1 VGLFI
6 KSKPKFNTFAKNI
19 DEKMEELLKKFE
31 NKKPEIVFEWK
42 DEKTDAEGWIVI
54 NSLRGGA
61 AAGGTRMRIGVTKDE
76 VLALAKT
83 MEVKFTVAGPPI
95 GGGKSGINFDPRD
108 PRKKE
113 VLKRWYAA
121 AKPLLKTYYGTGG
134 DMNVDEVHE
143 VIPMCEEQG
152 ISFPLEGIVNGHLR
166 RDEKGKMK
174 IINQLKEGVPLIVR
188 EESLTPNPNNN
199 YSVGD
204 LITGYG
210 VSETI
215 LHYYTI
221 YGGQVKGKRVIIQ
234 GWGNV
239 AGAAAYYLAQAGA
252 VIVGIIDKA
261 GGVVKSEGY
270 SFKEIQSFLE
280 NRSSNFLETEDM
292 LSFKQANE
300 NIWSVGAEIFVPAA
314 ASRLLTQAQLDAMVD
329 NGLEVISSGA
339 NVPFAD
345 KEIFFG
351 PISKS
356 ADERVSVLPDFIAN
370 CGMARVFAYLMED
383 NVEMTDKAI
392 FSDTSNCIK
401 NALTKSHAIN
411 NSKTNISKTAIEI
424 ALKQLV

>member
-1 VGLFI
+1 ML
-6 KSKPKFNTFAKNI
+6 
-19 DEKMEELLKKFE
+19 ELLKKFE
-31 NKKPEIVFEWK
+31 DKKPEVVFEWK
-42 DEKTDAEGWIVI
+42 DEHTNAEGWIVI

-61 AAGGTRMRIGVTKDE
+61 AAGGTRMRVGVTRNE

-113 VLKRWYAA
+113 VLQRWYAA

-143 VIPMCEEQG
+143 VIPMCEELG
-152 ISFPLEGIVNGHLR
+152 ILFPLEGIVNGHHR
-166 RDEKGKMK
+166 KDEKGKMK
-174 IINQLKEGVPLIVR
+174 IINQLKAGVPLIVK
-188 EESLTPNPNNN
+188 ETNLTPDPNKD

-210 VSETI
+210 VSEAI
-215 LHYYTI
+215 LHYYNI
-221 YGGQVKGKRVIIQ
+221 YGGEVKGKRVIVQ

-252 VIVGIIDKA
+252 IIVGIIDIG
-261 GGVVKSEGY
+261 GGVINTEGY
-270 SFKEIQSFLE
+270 SFSEIKDLLT
-280 NRSSNFLETEDM
+280 NRTSNFLEAENM
-292 LSFKQANE
+292 MSFEKVNKK
-300 NIWSVGAEIFVPAA
+300 IWSVGAEIFVPAA
-314 ASRLLTQAQLDAMVD
+314 ASRLISQSQLNQMIDG
-329 NGLEVISSGA
+329 GLEVISSGA

-383 NVEMTDKAI
+383 NIEMTDVAI
-392 FSDTSNCIK
+392 FKDTSDRIGKALQDSYNK
-401 NALTKSHAIN
+401 NS
-411 NSKTNISKTAIEI
+411 SKQNISKTAFEI

>member
-1 VGLFI
+1 ML
-6 KSKPKFNTFAKNI
+6 
-19 DEKMEELLKKFE
+19 ELLKKFE
-31 NKKPEIVFEWK
+31 DKKPEVVFEWK
-42 DEKTDAEGWIVI
+42 DEHTNAEGWIVI

-61 AAGGTRMRIGVTKDE
+61 AAGGTRMRVGVTRNE

-113 VLKRWYAA
+113 VLQRWYAA

-152 ISFPLEGIVNGHLR
+152 ILFPLEGIVNGHHR
-166 RDEKGKMK
+166 KDEKGKMK
-174 IINQLKEGVPLIVR
+174 IINQLKAGVPLIVK
-188 EESLTPNPNNN
+188 ETTLTPDPNKD

-210 VSETI
+210 VSEAI
-215 LHYYTI
+215 LHYYNI
-221 YGGQVKGKRVIIQ
+221 YGGEVKGKRVIVQ

-239 AGAAAYYLAQAGA
+239 AGAAAYYLSQAGA
-252 VIVGIIDKA
+252 IIVGIIDIG
-261 GGVVKSEGY
+261 GGVINTEGY
-270 SFKEIQSFLE
+270 SFSVIKDLLT
-280 NRSSNFLETEDM
+280 NRTSNFLEAENM
-292 LSFKQANE
+292 MSFEEVNKK
-300 NIWSVGAEIFVPAA
+300 IWSVGAEIFVPAA
-314 ASRLLTQAQLDAMVD
+314 ASRLLSQSQLDQMID
-329 NGLEVISSGA
+329 GGLEVISSGA

-383 NVEMTDKAI
+383 NIEMTDVAI
-392 FSDTSNCIK
+392 FKDTSDRIGK
-401 NALTKSHAIN
+401 ALQDSYNN
-411 NSKTNISKTAIEI
+411 NSSKQNISKTAFEI

>member
-1 VGLFI
+1 
-6 KSKPKFNTFAKNI
+6 
-19 DEKMEELLKKFE
+19 MEELLKKFE
-31 NKKPEIVFEWK
+31 DKKPEIVFEWK
-42 DEKTDAEGWIVI
+42 DAKTDAEGWIVI

-95 GGGKSGINFDPRD
+95 GGGKSGINFDPKD
-108 PRKKE
+108 SRKKE

-143 VIPMCEEQG
+143 VMPICQENG
-152 ISFPLEGIVNGHLR
+152 ILFPLEGLVSGHFKK
-166 RDEKGKMK
+166 DEVGKMK

-188 EESLTPNPNNN
+188 DEKLTPNTNKD

-210 VSETI
+210 VSESI
-215 LHYYTI
+215 LHYYNI
-221 YGGQVKGKRVIIQ
+221 YGGEVKGNRVIIQ

-239 AGAAAYYLAQAGA
+239 AGTAAYYLAQAGA
-252 VIVGIIDKA
+252 IIVGIIDKN
-261 GGVVKSEGY
+261 GGVINKDGY
-270 SFKEIQSFLE
+270 SFDEIKSFLE
-280 NRSSNFLETEDM
+280 DRSSNSLETENM
-292 LSFKQANE
+292 LSFEEANE
-300 NIWSVGAEIFVPAA
+300 VIWSVGAEIFVPAA
-314 ASRLLTQAQLDAMVD
+314 GSRLLTKAQLNTMID
-329 NGLEVISSGA
+329 NGLDVISSGA

-356 ADERVSVLPDFIAN
+356 ADKRVSVLPDFIAN
-370 CGMARVFAYLMED
+370 CGMARAFSYFMED
-383 NVEMTDKAI
+383 DCKMNDSLIFKAV
-392 FSDTSNCIK
+392 SNTIK
-401 NALTKSHAIN
+401 DAIQNIYNLN
-411 NSKTNISKTAIEI
+411 NNKTNISKTAFEI
-424 ALKQLV
+424 ALKQLI

>member
-1 VGLFI
+1 
-6 KSKPKFNTFAKNI
+6 
-19 DEKMEELLKKFE
+19 MQELLKQFE
-31 NKKPEIVFEWK
+31 EKKPEVVFEWK
-42 DEKTDAEGWIVI
+42 DTETDAEGWIVI

-83 MEVKFTVAGPPI
+83 MEIKFTVAGPPI

-134 DMNVDEVHE
+134 DMNVDEVDE
-143 VIPMCEEQG
+143 VIPMCKEQG
-152 ISFPLEGIVNGHLR
+152 ILFPLEGIVNGHFD
-166 RDEKGKMK
+166 RDEDGKMS
-174 IINQLKEGVPLIVR
+174 IINQLSEGVPLIVKD
-188 EESLTPNPNNN
+188 EKLTPNPNKD

-210 VSETI
+210 VAEAI
-215 LHYYTI
+215 LHYYNI
-221 YGGQVKGKRVIIQ
+221 YGGSAKGKRVIVQ

-252 VIVGIIDKA
+252 KVGGIIDIA
-261 GGVVKSEGY
+261 GGLINKDGF
-270 SFKEIQSFLE
+270 SFEEIRALLE
-280 NRSSNFLETEDM
+280 NRSANYLEAENM
-292 LSFKQANE
+292 LSFEQVNE
-300 NIWSVGAEIFVPAA
+300 QIWNIGAEIFIPAA
-314 ASRLLTQAQLDAMVD
+314 ASRLISQSQLDSMIY
-329 NGLEVISSGA
+329 NGLQVISSGA

-356 ADERVSVLPDFIAN
+356 ADKRVSVLPDFIAN
-370 CGMARVFAYLMED
+370 CGMARAFSYFMQED
-383 NVEMTDKAI
+383 CEMKDIAI
-392 FSDTSNCIK
+392 FTAVSETIK
-401 NALTKSHAIN
+401 EAIAKVHQE
-411 NSKTNISKTAIEI
+411 NSEKTNISKTALKI
-424 ALKQLV
+424 ALKQLI

>member
-1 VGLFI
+1 
-6 KSKPKFNTFAKNI
+6 
-19 DEKMEELLKKFE
+19 MEELLQKFE
-31 NKKPEIVFEWK
+31 EKKPEVVFEWK
-42 DEKTDAEGWIVI
+42 DSETEAEGWIVI

-95 GGGKSGINFDPRD
+95 GGGKSGINFNPKD
-108 PRKKE
+108 PRKAG

-121 AKPLLKTYYGTGG
+121 VSPLLKTYYGTGG

-143 VIPMCEEQG
+143 VIPICKENG
-152 ISFPLEGIVNGHLR
+152 IIFPLEGVVRGHYKK
-166 RDEKGKMK
+166 DEADTIK
-174 IINQLKEGVPLIVR
+174 IINQLSQGVPLIVKD
-188 EESLTPNPNNN
+188 EHLTPNPTKH

-210 VSETI
+210 VSVAI
-215 LHYYTI
+215 LHYYNI
-221 YGGQVKGKRVIIQ
+221 YGGDVKRKRVIIQ

-252 VIVGIIDKA
+252 IIVGIIDKV
-261 GGVVKSEGY
+261 GGIVNPEGY
-270 SFKEIQSFLE
+270 TFEEIKSLLE
-280 NRSSNFLETEDM
+280 DRSSNFLEAENM
-292 LSFKQANE
+292 LSFEEINKT
-300 NIWSVGAEIFVPAA
+300 IWSIGAEIFVPAA
-314 ASRLLTQAQLDAMVD
+314 ASRLLSQDQLDNMVK

-351 PISKS
+351 PISRS

-370 CGMARVFAYLMED
+370 CGMARVFAYLMGD
-383 NVEMTDKAI
+383 NIEMSDTSI
-392 FSDTSNCIK
+392 FSDTSQTIRK
-401 NALTKSHAIN
+401 ALEESHTIN
-411 NSKTNISKTAIEI
+411 SSKTNISKTAFEI
-424 ALKQLV
+424 ALKQLI

>member
-1 VGLFI
+1 
-6 KSKPKFNTFAKNI
+6 
-19 DEKMEELLKKFE
+19 MEELLKTFE
-31 NKKPEIVFEWK
+31 DKKPVVVFEWK
-42 DEKTDAEGWIVI
+42 DTETDAEGWIVI

-61 AAGGTRMRIGVTKDE
+61 AAGGTRMRIGVTRDE

-108 PRKKE
+108 PRKE
-113 VLKRWYAA
+113 GVLRRWYAA

-143 VIPMCEEQG
+143 VMPMCEEQG
-152 ISFPLEGIVNGHLR
+152 ILFPLEGIVNGHHR
-166 RDEKGKMK
+166 RDESGKMK

-188 EESLTPNPNNN
+188 NKNLTPNADKD

-215 LHYYTI
+215 LHFYNI
-221 YGGQVKGKRVIIQ
+221 YGGDVKGKRVIVQ

-239 AGAAAYYLAQAGA
+239 AGAAAYYLSQAGA
-252 VIVGIIDKA
+252 IIVGIIDI
-261 GGVVKSEGY
+261 GGGIINNDGYTFEEIKSL
-270 SFKEIQSFLE
+270 LE
-280 NRSSNFLETEDM
+280 DRSSNFLETENM
-292 LSFKQANE
+292 LTFEQANE
-300 NIWSVGAEIFVPAA
+300 EIWSVGAEIFVPAA
-314 ASRLLTQAQLDAMVD
+314 ASRLLTQSQLDAMVD
-329 NGLEVISSGA
+329 NGLKVISSGA

-351 PISKS
+351 PISQS

-392 FSDTSNCIK
+392 FADTS
-401 NALTKSHAIN
+401 
-411 NSKTNISKTAIEI
+411 E
-424 ALKQLV
+424 

>member
-1 VGLFI
+1 ML
-6 KSKPKFNTFAKNI
+6 
-19 DEKMEELLKKFE
+19 ELLKKFE
-31 NKKPEIVFEWK
+31 DKKPEVVFEWK
-42 DEKTDAEGWIVI
+42 DEHTNAEGWIVI

-61 AAGGTRMRIGVTKDE
+61 AAGGTRMRVGVTRDE

-113 VLKRWYAA
+113 VLQRWYAA

-152 ISFPLEGIVNGHLR
+152 ILFPLEGIVNGHHR
-166 RDEKGKMK
+166 KDEKGKMK
-174 IINQLKEGVPLIVR
+174 IINQLKAGVPLIVK
-188 EESLTPNPNNN
+188 EKTLTPDPNKD

-210 VSETI
+210 VSEAI
-215 LHYYTI
+215 LHYYNI
-221 YGGQVKGKRVIIQ
+221 YGGEVKGKRVIVQ

-252 VIVGIIDKA
+252 IIVGIIDIG
-261 GGVVKSEGY
+261 GGVINTEGY
-270 SFKEIQSFLE
+270 SFSEIKDLLT
-280 NRSSNFLETEDM
+280 NRTSNFLEAENM
-292 LSFKQANE
+292 MSFEEINKK
-300 NIWSVGAEIFVPAA
+300 IWSVGAEIFVPAA
-314 ASRLLTQAQLDAMVD
+314 ASRLLSQSQLDQMID
-329 NGLEVISSGA
+329 GGLEVISSGA

-383 NVEMTDKAI
+383 NIEMTDVAI
-392 FSDTSNCIK
+392 FKDTSDRIGK
-401 NALTKSHAIN
+401 ALQDSYNN
-411 NSKTNISKTAIEI
+411 NSSKQNISKTAFEI

>member
-1 VGLFI
+1 
-6 KSKPKFNTFAKNI
+6 
-19 DEKMEELLKKFE
+19 MEELLKKFE
-31 NKKPEIVFEWK
+31 DKKPEIVFEWK

-61 AAGGTRMRIGVTKDE
+61 AAGGTRMRVGVTKDE

-113 VLKRWYAA
+113 VLRRWYAA

-143 VIPMCEEQG
+143 VMPMCEEQG
-152 ISFPLEGIVNGHLR
+152 ILFPLEGIVNGHHR
-166 RDEKGKMK
+166 RDEQGKMK
-174 IINQLKEGVPLIVR
+174 IINQLKVGVPLIVKDK
-188 EESLTPNPNNN
+188 SLTPNPNKD

-215 LHYYTI
+215 LHYYNI

-252 VIVGIIDKA
+252 IIVGIIDKA
-261 GGVVKSEGY
+261 GGIVKSEGY
-270 SFKEIQSFLE
+270 SFEEIKSLLE
-280 NRSSNFLETEDM
+280 NRSSNYLE
-292 LSFKQANE
+292 NE
-300 NIWSVGAEIFVPAA
+300 NILSFEKANEKVWNVGAEIFVPAA
-314 ASRLLTQAQLDAMVD
+314 ASRLLNQNQLNAMID

-392 FSDTSNCIK
+392 FADTSDCIK
-401 NALTKSHAIN
+401 NALIKSHSIN
-411 NSKTNISKTAIEI
+411 NSKTNISKTAFEI

>member
-1 VGLFI
+1 
-6 KSKPKFNTFAKNI
+6 
-19 DEKMEELLKKFE
+19 MEELLKKFE
-31 NKKPEIVFEWK
+31 DKKPVVVFEWK
-42 DEKTDAEGWIVI
+42 DTETDAEGWIVI

-61 AAGGTRMRIGVTKDE
+61 AAGGTRMRIGVTRDE

-113 VLKRWYAA
+113 VLRRWYAA

-152 ISFPLEGIVNGHLR
+152 ILFPLEGIVNGHHR
-166 RDEKGKMK
+166 RDEQGKMK
-174 IINQLKEGVPLIVR
+174 IINQLKVGVPLIVK
-188 EESLTPNPNNN
+188 EESLTPNPNKD

-215 LHYYTI
+215 LHYYNI
-221 YGGQVKGKRVIIQ
+221 YGGDVKGKRVIVQ

-252 VIVGIIDKA
+252 IIVGIIDIG
-261 GGVVKSEGY
+261 GGVINNDGYTFEEIKSL
-270 SFKEIQSFLE
+270 LE
-280 NRSSNFLETEDM
+280 DRSSNFLEAENM
-292 LSFKQANE
+292 LSFEDANE
-300 NIWSVGAEIFVPAA
+300 KIWSVGAEIFVPAA
-314 ASRLLTQAQLDAMVD
+314 ASRLLTQAQLDAMID

-392 FSDTSNCIK
+392 FADTSDCIK
-401 NALTKSHAIN
+401 KALIKSHSIN
-411 NSKTNISKTAIEI
+411 NSKTNISKTAFEI